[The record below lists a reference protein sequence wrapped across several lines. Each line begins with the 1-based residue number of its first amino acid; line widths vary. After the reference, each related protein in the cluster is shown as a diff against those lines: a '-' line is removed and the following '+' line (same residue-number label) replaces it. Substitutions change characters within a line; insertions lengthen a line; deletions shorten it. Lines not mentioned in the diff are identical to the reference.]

1 MSEFLGS
8 LPGDEEEG
16 APAERR
22 APGSGAPTPSQ
33 AVQLGL
39 DFGDLRWSLDGVRSK
54 VDETRSEV
62 RELRGQQES
71 ILAQQQE
78 HGEDL
83 ADLRS
88 GMTEFGESL
97 DRINAALE
105 ANDSEEPD
113 TGPQEPAP
121 GWVHVPTEDRAAWLG
136 NLQVWVRDVLF
147 VQWPHTQTRL
157 RWCWPLHMDIVSDLA
172 ILRRGYVK
180 GFEDEERRF
189 ADAEHFRRT
198 MDNLLRQ
205 AEELTAKCPEALGR
219 GAHPVPSDQ
228 GRDDVDVLRF
238 VPFLPQLFKA
248 RELVKKGDE
257 HLNSADDPN
266 TPDER
271 KAEHEGH
278 AAELQRQAVE
288 IVHSAGLTADQW
300 ETFTALFQDG
310 REPGEDQ
317 G

>member
-1 MSEFLGS
+1 MSKFLGS

-16 APAERR
+16 GPAKSR

-39 DFGDLRWSLDGVRSK
+39 DFGDLRSK
-54 VDETRSEV
+54 VDETRAEV

-78 HGEDL
+78 HGADL

-88 GMTEFGESL
+88 GMTEVGEAL
-97 DRINAALE
+97 ERIDAALE
-105 ANDSEEPD
+105 ADDSVEPD
-113 TGPQEPAP
+113 TGPEEPAP

-136 NLQVWVRDVLF
+136 DLQVWVRDVLF

-180 GFEDEERRF
+180 GFEDKDGRF

-238 VPFLPQLFKA
+238 VPFLPQLLRA
-248 RELVKKGDE
+248 REFVKKGDE
-257 HLNSADDPN
+257 HLNRADDPN

-271 KAEHEGH
+271 RAEYEYY
-278 AAELQRQAVE
+278 AAEFQRQAVE
-288 IVHSAGLTADQW
+288 IVKNTGLTSDQW
-300 ETFTALFQDG
+300 ESFTALFEGGKRSDD
-310 REPGEDQ
+310 DQ